1 METIRLLDLLP
12 APFED
17 RRENHRDSDVW
28 LTDVRFRSGHRY
40 MIDAPS
46 GTGKSSLCSFIYGLR
61 TDYLGQIMF
70 DGTDIRNLGQEDWSL
85 VRRTS
90 LAYLPQQM
98 ELFDELTVME
108 NIQLKNSLTNHLSIS
123 QIEQLLERAGIG
135 SKRNEK
141 VGRLSIGQQQRVAI
155 IRSLAQPMRFLLMDE
170 PVSHLDMEN
179 NAIMAGM
186 INETLTRENAALITT
201 SVGNPLAINDL
212 KTLKL

>member
-17 RRENHRDSDVW
+17 CRENHSDGDVW
-28 LTDVRFRSGHRY
+28 LTDVSFTSGHRY
-40 MIDAPS
+40 MVDAPS

-70 DGTDIRNLGQEDWSL
+70 DGTDIRDLGPEDWGL
-85 VRRTS
+85 IRRTS

-108 NIQLKNSLTNHLSIS
+108 NIQLKNSLTDHLTVG
-123 QIEQLLERAGIG
+123 QIEQMLERAGIG
-135 SKRNEK
+135 SKRDVK
-141 VGRLSIGQQQRVAI
+141 AGRLSTGQQQRVAI

-186 INETLTRENAALITT
+186 INEALTRENAALITT
-201 SVGNPLAINDL
+201 SVGNPLALSNL
-212 KTLKL
+212 KILKL